1 MKSVLEIL
9 DSLPIFWKLS
19 GVFTLVPLYIFKDP
33 ISKLIASIKLKWFF
47 KKRVIE
53 ITKDDLLAH
62 DFFRS
67 LKDVEAKVRK
77 TDFSAESSEVNN
89 FKRDMMVTLI
99 SKKTKSIDEF
109 FHQFIESPSF
119 EILNSRHFK
128 FEMMTGI
135 TWLVEEY
142 NRKAIEVFIE
152 RGVSEIDAKYFV
164 HRYEEYRSEIINSF
178 LARLESIAASDQ
190 YVSNFDRMQAM
201 LEVLTLAVEVIPRD
215 VKSLYVLINGRYD
228 KYNKI

>member
-1 MKSVLEIL
+1 MERILQIL
-9 DSLPIFWKLS
+9 DSLPIFGKLS
-19 GVFTLVPLYIFKDP
+19 AIFTLVPLYMFKDP
-33 ISKLIASIKLKWFF
+33 ISKIIESIKLKWFF
-47 KKRVIE
+47 KNRVIE

-77 TDFSAESSEVNN
+77 TNFSAESGEINQ

-142 NRKAIEVFIE
+142 NRKAIEVFVE

>member
-1 MKSVLEIL
+1 MERILEIL
-9 DSLPIFWKLS
+9 DSLPILGKIS
-19 GVFTLVPLYIFKDP
+19 AIFTLVPLYMFKEP

-47 KKRVIE
+47 KNRVIE

-77 TDFSAESSEVNN
+77 TDFSAESGEINQ

-99 SKKTKSIDEF
+99 GKKIEAIDEF

-142 NRKAIEVFIE
+142 NRKAIEVFVE

-201 LEVLTLAVEVIPRD
+201 LEVLTVAVEVIPRD

>member
-1 MKSVLEIL
+1 MERILEIL
-9 DSLPIFWKLS
+9 DSLPIFGKLS
-19 GVFTLVPLYIFKDP
+19 AMFTLVPLYMFKEP

-77 TDFSAESSEVNN
+77 TDFSAESGEINQ

-142 NRKAIEVFIE
+142 NRNAIEVFIE

-164 HRYEEYRSEIINSF
+164 HCYEEYRAEIINSF

-201 LEVLTLAVEVIPRD
+201 LEVLTVAVEVIPRD